1 MKSELEGRGLKKLEQ
16 LARKGNPS
24 LRTTFAF
31 PDETGPDM

>member
-31 PDETGPDM
+31 PDKTVPDM